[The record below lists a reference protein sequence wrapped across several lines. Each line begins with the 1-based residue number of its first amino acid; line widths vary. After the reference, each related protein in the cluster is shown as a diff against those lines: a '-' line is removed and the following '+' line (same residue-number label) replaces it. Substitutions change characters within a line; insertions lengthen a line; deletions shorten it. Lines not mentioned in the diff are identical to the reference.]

1 MGPLSAEVEMDVPR
15 ERVFGFLSDLANRP
29 GFTDHF
35 LTDFH
40 LARIESAGEGA
51 SARFCMQGPG
61 ADLWFDTEIT
71 EIDFPHRIT
80 ERGRG
85 GRLNRIPI
93 TTVWE
98 VVEGPGNLCTV
109 RVTFWTEP
117 ANPLDRV
124 RESFGR
130 SGAARRGFR
139 TALRRLR
146 DELEEGRAPAERLG
160 VAGGNRHTTGVP

>member
-15 ERVFGFLSDLANRP
+15 ERVFGFLTDLANRP
-29 GFTDHF
+29 SFTDHF

-51 SARFCMQGPG
+51 SARFCMRGRGP
-61 ADLWFDTEIT
+61 DTWFDTQIT
-71 EIDFPHRIT
+71 EAEFPHRIS

-85 GRLNRIPI
+85 GRVNRIPAA
-93 TTVWE
+93 TVWE
-98 VVEGPGNLCTV
+98 IVDGPGTLSTV

-117 ANPLDRV
+117 SNPFDRM
-124 RESFGR
+124 REAMGR

-146 DELEEGRAPAERLG
+146 DLLEEGGTPSERIG
-160 VAGGNRHTTGVP
+160 VAGGNRHATGVP

>member
-15 ERVFGFLSDLANRP
+15 ERVFAFLSDLANRP
-29 GFTDHF
+29 TFMDH
-35 LTDFH
+35 LQTDFR

-61 ADLWFDTEIT
+61 GDIWLDTEIT
-71 EIDFPHRIT
+71 EVEAPHRIT
-80 ERGRG
+80 EQGRG
-85 GRLNRIPI
+85 GRLNRVPA

-98 VVEGPGNLCTV
+98 VVEGPGALSTV

-117 ANPLDRV
+117 SHPVDRV
-124 RESFGR
+124 REALGR
-130 SGAARRGFR
+130 SGAAQRGLR

-146 DELEEGRAPAERLG
+146 DLLEEGKPVTGRVG
-160 VAGGNRHTTGVP
+160 VAGGNRHATGVP

>member
-1 MGPLSAEVEMDVPR
+1 MGPFSAEVEMDVPR
-15 ERVFGFLSDLANRP
+15 ERVFGFLADLANRSA
-29 GFTDHF
+29 FTDHF

-71 EIDFPHRIT
+71 EAAFPHRIT

-85 GRLNRIPI
+85 GRLNRIPA

-98 VVEGPGNLCTV
+98 VVEGPGALSTV

-117 ANPLDRV
+117 SNPLDRV
-124 RESFGR
+124 REAFGR
-130 SGAARRGFR
+130 SSAARRGFR

-146 DELEEGRAPAERLG
+146 DLLEEGGTPTGRTG
-160 VAGGNRHTTGVP
+160 VAGGNRHATGVP

>member
-15 ERVFGFLSDLANRP
+15 ERVFAFLVDLANRSA
-29 GFTDHF
+29 FTDHF
-35 LTDFH
+35 LIDFH

-61 ADLWFDTEIT
+61 AGVWFDTQIT
-71 EIDFPHRIT
+71 EAEFPHRIS

-85 GRLNRIPI
+85 GRLNRIPVA
-93 TTVWE
+93 TVWE
-98 VVEGPGNLCTV
+98 IVEGPGPLSTV

-117 ANPLDRV
+117 SNPLDRI
-124 RESFGR
+124 REALGR
-130 SGAARRGFR
+130 SGAARRGFG

-146 DELEEGRAPAERLG
+146 DLLEEGSASAERTG
-160 VAGGNRHTTGVP
+160 VAGGNRHATGVP

>member
-15 ERVFGFLSDLANRP
+15 ERVFSFLIDLANRP
-29 GFTDHF
+29 AFTDHF
-35 LTDFH
+35 LTNFH

-51 SARFCMQGPG
+51 SARFCMEGRGP
-61 ADLWFDTEIT
+61 DTWFDTQIT
-71 EIDFPHRIT
+71 EVDFPHRIT

-85 GRLNRIPI
+85 GRLNRIPV

-98 VVEGPGNLCTV
+98 IVEGPGSLSTV

-117 ANPLDRV
+117 SNPFDRA
-124 RESFGR
+124 REGMGR

-146 DELEEGRAPAERLG
+146 DLLEEGKVPTERIG
-160 VAGGNRHTTGVP
+160 VAGGNRHATGVP